1 MEIFDQKAVGAT
13 RVEIFTNTIFCG
25 IVKAECA
32 EIVHAAFL

>member
-25 IVKAECA
+25 IVEAECA
-32 EIVHAAFL
+32 GFVQTAFL